1 MLKKQGLILLLSM
14 RFSGSVIINDRYVML
29 YLSGYFQT
37 YKQKEDFM
45 AFLIAMLLNSNL
57 TVWSH

>member
-37 YKQKEDFM
+37 YKRKEDFM